1 MSKRLQVVMRDA
13 ELRAYQRVA
22 QGKGM
27 VLSEWVRQ
35 SLRQSARGQP
45 SPGKEKKNRQ
55 RIRRQARN
63 SAQKAAM
70 RTAVKNLRAAVA
82 AKDKPQAAALLK
94 SATTLISRLG
104 GRGVIKKRNSSRSV
118 SRLTVAVNAL
128 AK

>member
-1 MSKRLQVVMRDA
+1 MANIK
-13 ELRAYQRVA
+13 
-22 QGKGM
+22 
-27 VLSEWVRQ
+27 
-35 SLRQSARGQP
+35 SA
-45 SPGKEKKNRQ
+45 EKKNRQ

-63 SAQKAAM
+63 SSQKAAM

-104 GRGVIKKRNSSRSV
+104 GRVIKKRTGSRSV

>member
-1 MSKRLQVVMRDA
+1 MANIK
-13 ELRAYQRVA
+13 
-22 QGKGM
+22 
-27 VLSEWVRQ
+27 
-35 SLRQSARGQP
+35 SA
-45 SPGKEKKNRQ
+45 EKKNRQ

-70 RTAVKNLRAAVA
+70 RTAVKNVRAAVA
-82 AKDKPQAAALLK
+82 AKDQPRAAALLK

-104 GRGVIKKRNSSRSV
+104 RRGVIKKRTSSRSV

>member
-1 MSKRLQVVMRDA
+1 
-13 ELRAYQRVA
+13 
-22 QGKGM
+22 
-27 VLSEWVRQ
+27 
-35 SLRQSARGQP
+35 
-45 SPGKEKKNRQ
+45 
-55 RIRRQARN
+55 
-63 SAQKAAM
+63 M
-70 RTAVKNLRAAVA
+70 RTAEKNLRAAVA